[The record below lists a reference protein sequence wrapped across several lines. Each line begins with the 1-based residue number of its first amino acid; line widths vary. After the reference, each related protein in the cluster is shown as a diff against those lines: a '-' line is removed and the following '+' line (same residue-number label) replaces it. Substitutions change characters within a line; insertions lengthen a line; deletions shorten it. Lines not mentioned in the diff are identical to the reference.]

1 MINLSVIKA
10 FKDYV
15 AAKKA
20 LALEEEN
27 ILLAKE
33 NVNII
38 FQVYKLGST
47 TYIQLREAQKS
58 LEDGYS
64 RLITARYNTKL
75 AEIEL
80 LRLKGELV
88 R

>member
-1 MINLSVIKA
+1 VIKA
-10 FKDYV
+10 YKDYI

-47 TYIQLREAQKS
+47 T
-58 LEDGYS
+58 
-64 RLITARYNTKL
+64 
-75 AEIEL
+75 
-80 LRLKGELV
+80 
-88 R
+88 